1 MLVLRNSSDESVRR
15 VFLMGEIM
23 EKSSKRIAF
32 YGKGG
37 IGKST
42 IAANVSV
49 AFAKMGKRV
58 LHIGCDP
65 KSDSTRCLMK
75 KRIPTVIQ
83 RLNEKGEQLTAQDIL
98 FMSETGVACVEAG
111 GPEAGIGCA
120 GMGIATTLE
129 TLEKLGI
136 FETGW
141 DLITYD
147 VLGDVVCGGF
157 SMPMRKK
164 CVDQVY
170 IVTSSELMSL
180 YAANNIMKSIVRYSE
195 GTQPLFGGLIHKR
208 ASPGT
213 DHQVVEC
220 FGGKTGSPITASVC
234 QSDTLRLA
242 DYRRTTVFEQ
252 REGEALQKSFMTLA
266 KAIASQTGGIC
277 PKPLAD
283 ADMDNLGETLYQ
295 LEKEDRHGRSS
306 C

>member
-1 MLVLRNSSDESVRR
+1 MLRNSSDESVRR
-15 VFLMGEIM
+15 VFFMGEIM

-42 IAANVSV
+42 IAANVSA

-65 KSDSTRCLMK
+65 KSDSTRCLMR

-83 RLNEKGEQLTAQDIL
+83 KLNEKGEQVTVQDIL
-98 FMSETGVACVEAG
+98 FMGETGVACVEAG

-120 GMGIATTLE
+120 GMGISTTLE

-136 FETGW
+136 FEESW
-141 DLITYD
+141 DLILYD

-180 YAANNIMKSIVRYSE
+180 YAANNIMMSIVRYSARA
-195 GTQPLFGGLIHKR
+195 QPLLGGLIHNR
-208 ASPGT
+208 ARPGT
-213 DHQVVEC
+213 DHRAVER
-220 FGGKTGSPITASVC
+220 FGELTGSLIAASVS

-242 DYRRTTVFEQ
+242 DYQKKTVFEQ
-252 REGEALQKSFMTLA
+252 DEGEALQKSFMTLA
-266 KAIASQTGGIC
+266 RAIARQEAGTL
-277 PKPLAD
+277 PKPLSD
-283 ADMDNLGETLYQ
+283 AEMDSLGEILYQ
-295 LEKEDRHGRSS
+295 LEKENHHEHSNG
-306 C
+306 